1 MKTSLGKY
9 FMGDSG
15 IWVIYFFLCAISLVE
30 VFSAGS
36 ALAYK
41 DGSYLSPL
49 LRQATFLG
57 LGTFVVWALHCIPC
71 RTYRII
77 PIIMV
82 PASFLLLLYTLL
94 FAKATNEGSRWIDLG
109 LFSFQP
115 SEVAKLSVIVA
126 VALILSRMQQKE
138 GASRNAIKYIM
149 YVAAPIVLLII
160 PENFSTAALLSA
172 VVLLMMFVGRVPLVQ
187 IGKVIG
193 VLVLIGGLVFGTYSG
208 LRAAGQDE
216 LVEKVHIFHR
226 VNTWVSRLD
235 DHASHDTDTDP
246 EKFDLANNAQVG
258 HANIAIASS
267 GILGKM
273 PGNSVERDF
282 LAQAFSDFI
291 FAIIIE
297 ELGLV
302 GAFFVAMLYV
312 VLLVRVGRMANRCER
327 NFPPFLA
334 LGLTMMMVLQAL
346 ANMLVAVGLFP
357 VTGQPLPLISRGGTS
372 TLIFCAYMGIILSV
386 SRYSRQNPKP
396 DHTPFDGAVE
406 GVRRDDD

>member
-41 DGSYLSPL
+41 DGSYLAPL
-49 LRQATFLG
+49 LRQAVFLC
-57 LGTFVVWALHCIPC
+57 LGTFVVWVLHCIPC
-71 RTYRII
+71 RTYRIL

-82 PASFLLLLYTLL
+82 PASFLLLLYTML
-94 FAKATNEGSRWIDLG
+94 FGKATNEGSRWIDLG

-115 SEVAKLSVIVA
+115 SEVAKLAVIVA
-126 VALILSRMQQKE
+126 VALILSRTQQKD
-138 GASRNAIKYIM
+138 GASRSAMKYILC
-149 YVAAPIVLLII
+149 VAGPIVVLIV

-172 VVLLMMFVGRVPLVQ
+172 VVLLMMFVGRVPLLQ

-193 VLVLIGGLVFGTYSG
+193 SLVLLCALVLGSYSA
-208 LRAAGQDE
+208 LRAAGQDQ
-216 LVEKVHIFHR
+216 LVKKVHVFHR
-226 VNTWVSRLD
+226 VDTWVSRLD
-235 DHASHDTDTDP
+235 DHASHDSDTDP
-246 EKFDLANNAQVG
+246 EKFDLANNAQVA

-267 GILGKM
+267 NVVGKM

-297 ELGLV
+297 ELGLA
-302 GAFFVAMLYV
+302 GAFFVVMFYV
-312 VLLVRVGRMANRCER
+312 ILLIRVGRMAGRCER
-327 NFPPFLA
+327 TFPPFLA

-346 ANMLVAVGLFP
+346 ANMLVAVGLAP

-386 SRYSRQNPKP
+386 SRYSRQNPNP